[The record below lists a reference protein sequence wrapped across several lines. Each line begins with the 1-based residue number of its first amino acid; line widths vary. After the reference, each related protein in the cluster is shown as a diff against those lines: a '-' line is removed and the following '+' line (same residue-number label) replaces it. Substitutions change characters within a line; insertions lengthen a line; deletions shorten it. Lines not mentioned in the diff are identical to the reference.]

1 MFIVWCRNVF
11 KEFLKIIFVGY
22 IIYNEKRNIC
32 NVCIYIKYVLMIF
45 CGD

>member
-32 NVCIYIKYVLMIF
+32 NVLWYIYKIF
-45 CGD
+45 IDDFLW